1 MILFVQCGVKT
12 ITQKPI
18 ACQKKFIV
26 MSKLLQEMMD
36 VWISSNASF
45 LMSSP
50 AILQA
55 HYKKYRIFIA
65 ENNKKR

>member
-1 MILFVQCGVKT
+1 
-12 ITQKPI
+12 
-18 ACQKKFIV
+18 

-65 ENNKKR
+65 EHNKKR

>member
-1 MILFVQCGVKT
+1 
-12 ITQKPI
+12 
-18 ACQKKFIV
+18 

-50 AILQA
+50 AILKA

>member
-1 MILFVQCGVKT
+1 MWGKNNYPKTPLPVK
-12 ITQKPI
+12 K
-18 ACQKKFIV
+18 
-26 MSKLLQEMMD
+26 KLLQEMMD

>member
-1 MILFVQCGVKT
+1 MWGKNNYLKT
-12 ITQKPI
+12 PF